1 MRKLIIFHK
10 KNYKPKLAKK
20 RMLTKEF
27 GISVF
32 WIVAFFASI
41 VSLPSLIDVI
51 SVKYLWIIPI
61 VPILGTYTYFTYLE
75 RDTEFFV
82 NNDSV
87 YKEKLKNFLFGINI
101 VNSAQLDIIIKNIV
115 EEREGNRKQ
124 LGITLP
130 YILAGVTLSTVILNK
145 VQISNKDF
153 ILYFIGYFV
162 VVFFVHIV
170 LKICELFFNLYAD
183 GVATLINFLK
193 QIQIEWLDDRSVETH
208 TKNDQ
213 NGAIENIVENE
224 SKKLPVSVE
233 IDHIVV
239 DNSEATPSKSSP
251 LN

>member
-10 KNYKPKLAKK
+10 KNYRPKLAKK

-32 WIVAFFASI
+32 WMVAFFASI
-41 VSLPSLIDVI
+41 VSLPSLASII
-51 SVKYLWIIPI
+51 SVKYLWVVPIIPTI
-61 VPILGTYTYFTYLE
+61 GTYVYFTYLE
-75 RDTEFFV
+75 KDTEFFV
-82 NNDSV
+82 NDDGV
-87 YKEKLKNFLFGINI
+87 YKEKLKKFLFNINI
-101 VNSAQLDIIIKNIV
+101 VNSAQLDILIKKIV
-115 EEREGNRKQ
+115 EERDSNRKQ
-124 LGITLP
+124 LGIALP
-130 YILAGVTLSTVILNK
+130 YILAGVTLSTIILNK

-162 VVFFVHIV
+162 VVFFIHIV
-170 LKICELFFNLYAD
+170 LKVCEPFFNLYAD
-183 GVATLINFLK
+183 RVSNLINFLK
-193 QIQIEWLDDRSVETH
+193 QIQIEWLDDRPIETH

-224 SKKLPVSVE
+224 SKKIPVSAE

-239 DNSEATPSKSSP
+239 DNSEAIPLKSSP

>member
-32 WIVAFFASI
+32 WILAFVASFL
-41 VSLPSLIDVI
+41 SLPLLADSI

-61 VPILGTYTYFTYLE
+61 VSFLGTYIYFTHLE

-82 NNDSV
+82 NDDSV
-87 YKEKLKNFLFGINI
+87 YKEKLKKFLFGINI
-101 VNSAQLDIIIKNIV
+101 VNSAQLDIVIKNIV
-115 EEREGNRKQ
+115 EEREGSRKQ

-130 YILAGVTLSTVILNK
+130 YILAGVTLSTIILNK

-153 ILYFIGYFV
+153 ILYFIDYLV
-162 VVFFVHIV
+162 VVFFIHIV
-170 LKICELFFNLYAD
+170 LKVCEPFFNLYAD
-183 GVATLINFLK
+183 NVSTLINFLK
-193 QIQIEWLDDRSVETH
+193 QIQIEWLDDRPVEALS
-208 TKNDQ
+208 KNDQ
-213 NGAIENIVENE
+213 YEAIENFAENE
-224 SKKLPVSVE
+224 PKELPVSVE
-233 IDHIVV
+233 IDHVIV
-239 DNSEATPSKSSP
+239 DNPETRATKSNP

>member
-32 WIVAFFASI
+32 WISAFVVSLL
-41 VSLPSLIDVI
+41 SLPSLADII

-61 VPILGTYTYFTYLE
+61 VPILGTYIYLNYLE

-82 NNDSV
+82 NDDSV
-87 YKEKLKNFLFGINI
+87 YKEKLKKFLFGINI
-101 VNSAQLDIIIKNIV
+101 VNSAQLDIVIKNIV
-115 EEREGNRKQ
+115 EEREGSRKH

-130 YILAGVTLSTVILNK
+130 YILAGVTLSTIILNK

-153 ILYFIGYFV
+153 ILYLIGYLV
-162 VVFFVHIV
+162 VVFFIHIV
-170 LKICELFFNLYAD
+170 LKVCEPFFNLYAD
-183 GVATLINFLK
+183 SVATLINFLK
-193 QIQIEWLDDRSVETH
+193 QIQIEWLDDRPVETFA
-208 TKNDQ
+208 KNDQ
-213 NGAIENIVENE
+213 SEVIENMAENE
-224 SKKLPVSVE
+224 PKKLPVSVE
-233 IDHIVV
+233 IDHVVV
-239 DNSEATPSKSSP
+239 DNSETHTTKSNP